1 MDKND
6 DALCLGGINLDNIP
20 RCPNCNLI
28 SSLKLN
34 YKEGKPIINFCCE
47 NNHKGEI
54 SLEEY
59 LQKYNAYSITKQ
71 DCAECKKKQ
80 NEVKGDFSYCS
91 QCNKFLCHS
100 CILNH
105 PNGDKHRTIYFTR
118 YDSLC
123 KEHSNSY
130 SFYCNKCKKNLCIY
144 CNIEHESHDVINLSK
159 YNYSEESKNKLE
171 ELIKNIENKIK
182 DLDAIKKDIILK
194 IDQLKKSC
202 EYEMKLFKI
211 LINAYKY
218 EEEQKNLNYNI
229 IQNLKNFE
237 DTFGNNKA
245 QIYDKIYK
253 EGIKFINFL
262 KDINDNIGQTNHF
275 KNNIKTINNHSSSVY
290 HLLILKDGRLASSSS
305 DYTINIYKKNTFE
318 LQLSIK
324 EHSNAVLFF
333 TQLKDDRIVSCSC
346 DNTMNIIKLI
356 NDDKYNI
363 DQKIQGHSNYVY
375 NVIEI
380 RENELISVSYDKTM
394 KKWELKNN
402 KFECTKTINFQN
414 SNSYCNILK
423 LNENEF
429 VTSSYS
435 DKCIKFWN
443 SNDYSNIASIN
454 DIESD
459 WTSRNMCKL
468 DDDILCIG
476 GNNSKGF
483 YLIKISTHQL
493 IKNILGPKRIYSI
506 YECYDGL
513 FLCSIIN
520 ENGNYAIVKYR
531 YDNENMVKIIEKEK
545 IHENNIYTCIEFDR
559 GKIVATGSADNLIKL
574 WSD

>member
-1 MDKND
+1 M
-6 DALCLGGINLDNIP
+6 
-20 RCPNCNLI
+20 
-28 SSLKLN
+28 
-34 YKEGKPIINFCCE
+34 
-47 NNHKGEI
+47 
-54 SLEEY
+54 
-59 LQKYNAYSITKQ
+59 
-71 DCAECKKKQ
+71 
-80 NEVKGDFSYCS
+80 
-91 QCNKFLCHS
+91 
-100 CILNH
+100 
-105 PNGDKHRTIYFTR
+105 
-118 YDSLC
+118 
-123 KEHSNSY
+123 
-130 SFYCNKCKKNLCIY
+130 
-144 CNIEHESHDVINLSK
+144 
-159 YNYSEESKNKLE
+159 E
-171 ELIKNIENKIK
+171 ELIKNIEKKIK
-182 DLDAIKKDIILK
+182 DLDVIKKDIILK

-275 KNNIKTINNHSSSVY
+275 KNNIKTINNHSSYVF
-290 HLLILKDGRLASSSS
+290 HLLILKDGRLASSSC
-305 DYTINIYKKNTFE
+305 DNTINIYKKNTFE

-324 EHSNAVLFF
+324 EHSSNVYFF
-333 TQLKDDRIVSCSC
+333 TQLKDDRIVSCSE

-356 NDDKYNI
+356 NDDKYNL
-363 DQKIQGHSNYVY
+363 DQKIQGHSHIVW

-414 SNSYCNILK
+414 SNSCCNILK

-429 VTSSYS
+429 VTSSYN

-520 ENGNYAIVKYR
+520 ENGNNAIVKYR

-545 IHENNIYTCIEFDR
+545 IHESYIYTCIEFDR